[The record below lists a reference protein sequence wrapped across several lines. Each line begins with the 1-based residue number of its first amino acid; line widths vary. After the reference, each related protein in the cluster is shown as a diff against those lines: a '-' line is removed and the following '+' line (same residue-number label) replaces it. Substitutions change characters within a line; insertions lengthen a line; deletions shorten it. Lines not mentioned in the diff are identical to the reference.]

1 MDSDGE
7 DDPKKI
13 KEIVKLIDKNNK
25 TNIITMNRTLRK
37 EFFFSVFCTK
47 CIY

>member
-13 KEIVKLIDKNNK
+13 KDIIKLIDKNPK
-25 TNIITMNRTLRK
+25 IEIITMKRTLRK
-37 EFFFSVFCTK
+37 ESFFLVFYMK
-47 CIY
+47 YI

>member
-13 KEIVKLIDKNNK
+13 KEIIKLIDKKKYRNNYDESHDK
-25 TNIITMNRTLRK
+25 KRVL
-37 EFFFSVFCTK
+37 FF
-47 CIY
+47 

>member
-13 KEIVKLIDKNNK
+13 KEIIKLIDKDPNIE
-25 TNIITMNRTLRK
+25 IITMKRSIRK
-37 EFFFSVFCTK
+37 E
-47 CIY
+47 

>member
-13 KEIVKLIDKNNK
+13 KDIIKLIDKSP
-25 TNIITMNRTLRK
+25 NIEMITMKRT
-37 EFFFSVFCTK
+37 
-47 CIY
+47 